1 MPDIE
6 EKNIKKE
13 EVTSGGAHQHAWV
26 WISVILALIAWALL
40 AWVNGYTAMAV
51 AATGITVGF
60 IGTRRSSLAMKRLA
74 ITAIIASTVLL
85 VVVTAYLV
93 VLKIGLS

>member
-6 EKNIKKE
+6 EKDIKKE
-13 EVTSGGAHQHAWV
+13 TVTPGASHKHAWV
-26 WISVILALIAWALL
+26 WFAVLLALIAWVLL
-40 AWVNGYTAMAV
+40 AWFNGYAAMAV
-51 AATGITVGF
+51 AAAGIVIGF
-60 IGTRRSSLAMKRLA
+60 IGAHHSSLAMKRLA

-85 VVVTAYLV
+85 VVVAAYLV